1 MLHDIALY
9 LQEQGVGIV
18 GKTIFEG
25 YLPPK
30 PDRALALY
38 ETGGSES
45 ELAAA
50 IDRPTFMVMGR
61 GKTWTEA
68 RNFAFQAYDKLNGL
82 CEEILNGTRYLLI
95 VATTGFLSVGT
106 DESGRYLCSV
116 NFRCIVEVPTSH
128 R

>member
-9 LQEQGVGIV
+9 LQSQGVGTAGV
-18 GKTIFEG
+18 DIFES

-30 PDRALALY
+30 PDKVLALY

-50 IDRPTFMVMGR
+50 IDRPTFQVMAR
-61 GKTWTEA
+61 AKTWDEA
-68 RNFAFQAYDKLNGL
+68 RAFAFQAYDKLNGL
-82 CEEILNGTRYLLI
+82 SEQVLNGTRYLLI
-95 VATTGFLSVGT
+95 VSTSGFLSAGL
-106 DESGRYLCSV
+106 DESGRPLCTV
-116 NFRCIVEVPTSH
+116 NFRCIVEVPTMH

>member
-9 LQEQGVGIV
+9 LQEQGVGVV

-30 PDRALALY
+30 PDKVLVLY

-45 ELAAA
+45 ELAGA
-50 IDRPTFMVMGR
+50 IDRPTFLVMGR
-61 GKTWTEA
+61 GKRWDEA
-68 RNFAFQAYDKLNGL
+68 RGFAFQAYDKLNGL
-82 CEEILNGTRYLLI
+82 CEQVLNGTRYLLI
-95 VATTGFLSVGT
+95 VATTGFLSAGL
-106 DESGRYLCSV
+106 DENGRVLCSV
-116 NFRCIVEVPTSH
+116 NFRCIVEVPTMH